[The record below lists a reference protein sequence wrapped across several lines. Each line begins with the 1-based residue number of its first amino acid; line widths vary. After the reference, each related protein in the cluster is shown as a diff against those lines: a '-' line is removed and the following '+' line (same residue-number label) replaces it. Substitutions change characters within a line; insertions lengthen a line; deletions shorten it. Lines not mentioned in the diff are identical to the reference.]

1 MKTGRKLQIA
11 DVIPADKRAEALVS
25 VRNAVIEKI
34 GGENNLMLSAETE
47 LTKFPE
53 NFYIGKD
60 GLHLIFAEYSV
71 APYMYAPNEYGPVEV
86 VIPAYKSIWNSSAG
100 SE

>member
-1 MKTGRKLQIA
+1 M
-11 DVIPADKRAEALVS
+11 IPADKRAEALAS
-25 VRNAVIEKI
+25 VRNAVFEKI
-34 GGENNLMLSAETE
+34 GGEDNLMPSAATE

-53 NFYIGKD
+53 NFYIVKD
-60 GLHLIFAEYSV
+60 SLHLIF

>member
-1 MKTGRKLQIA
+1 M
-11 DVIPADKRAEALVS
+11 
-25 VRNAVIEKI
+25 RNAVIEKI
-34 GGENNLMLSAETE
+34 VGEDNLMPSAATE

-53 NFYIGKD
+53 NFYISKD